1 MGTLLSLNHRPAVS
15 PPLRL
20 TELSISPP
28 LILPAAH
35 SEREFTPSTMEKDWL
50 DPRSA
55 QNARQSEKPA
65 DVEGNLLAENAA
77 AMKSSNAGYVSRTRA
92 PRKLVLCFDG
102 TGNKFHGDDSDSNIL
117 KIFRMLDRTA
127 GDQYHYYQRKD
138 RLVHD
143 RWINC

>member
-1 MGTLLSLNHRPAVS
+1 
-15 PPLRL
+15 
-20 TELSISPP
+20 
-28 LILPAAH
+28 
-35 SEREFTPSTMEKDWL
+35 MEKDWL
-50 DPRSA
+50 DPKSA
-55 QNARQSEKPA
+55 HNARQSEKPA

-138 RLVHD
+138 RLMHH